1 MITGVLM
8 TPRTVTFTK
17 IKRDRVFEQI
27 SNEIK
32 EQIASGILKP
42 GDRLP
47 PEGELARNYSVSRQ
61 TIREAMRIL
70 ELSGFLTI
78 KRGGKGGP
86 IVENTISSQVSK
98 ALAEAIQMGPATFDD
113 FVLAWR
119 EIEKAILIQVV
130 KNADE
135 VDLLAL
141 KENLSNAKKDLK
153 KGIPIYRS
161 IRKFHQNIAKASK
174 NYIFE
179 LIIESIMVVYAEFLR
194 RIEPNPEGAKKVIKI
209 HEDLLKAIQEKT
221 EDQVLAIF
229 EIHLAHVQERLQ
241 SIPPAK

>member
-1 MITGVLM
+1 M
-8 TPRTVTFTK
+8 TPRAMTFPK
-17 IKRDRVFEQI
+17 IKRDRVFEQV

-47 PEGELARNYSVSRQ
+47 PESQLAQNFNVSRQ

-98 ALAEAIQMGPATFDD
+98 ALAEAIKMGPASLDD
-113 FVLAWR
+113 FVLAWG

-135 VDLLAL
+135 GDLHAL
-141 KENLSNAKKDLK
+141 HENISNAKIDLK
-153 KGIPIYRS
+153 KRTPIYRS

-174 NYIFE
+174 NNIFE
-179 LIIESIMVVYAEFLR
+179 LIIESIMVVYADFLSR
-194 RIEPNPEGAKKVIKI
+194 LEPNPERAKKVLTI
-209 HEDLLKAIQEKT
+209 HENLLKAIEKKD
-221 EDQVLAIF
+221 ENQAIAYF
-229 EIHLAHVQERLQ
+229 EEHLTHVKERLR
-241 SIPPAK
+241 SILPAK

>member
-1 MITGVLM
+1 M
-8 TPRTVTFTK
+8 TPKSITFPK
-17 IKRDRVFEQI
+17 IKRDRVFEQV

-32 EQIASGILKP
+32 EQIASGVLKP

-47 PEGELARNYSVSRQ
+47 PESELAKNFNVSRQ

-70 ELSGFLTI
+70 ELSGFLSI

-86 IVENTISSQVSK
+86 IVENTISHQVSK
-98 ALAEAIQMGPATFDD
+98 ALAEAIQMGPASFDD

-135 VDLLAL
+135 EDIKAL
-141 KENLSNAKKDLK
+141 NETILSAAAELK
-153 KGIPIYRS
+153 KGTPIFRS

-174 NYIFE
+174 NHIFE
-179 LIIESIMVVYAEFLR
+179 LLIESIMVVYAEFLSR
-194 RIEPNPEGAKKVIKI
+194 LEPDPKRARKVLNNHKN
-209 HEDLLKAIQEKT
+209 LLKAIENKD
-221 EDQVLAIF
+221 EDKVISYF
-229 EIHLAHVQERLQ
+229 EAHLDHVNERLRL
-241 SIPPAK
+241 ILPAK

>member
-1 MITGVLM
+1 M

-47 PEGELARNYSVSRQ
+47 PEGELARNFSVSRQ

-119 EIEKAILIQVV
+119 EIEKDILIEVV

-135 VDLLAL
+135 GDLHAL
-141 KENLSNAKKDLK
+141 HDDISNAEKDLK

-179 LIIESIMVVYAEFLR
+179 LIINSIMVVYAEFLSR
-194 RIEPNPEGAKKVIKI
+194 LEPNPQRAKKVINI
-209 HEDLLKAIQEKT
+209 HADLLKAIEKKN
-221 EDQVLAIF
+221 EDQALAYF
-229 EIHLAHVQERLQ
+229 EKHLKFVQERLR
-241 SIPPAK
+241 SIVPAK